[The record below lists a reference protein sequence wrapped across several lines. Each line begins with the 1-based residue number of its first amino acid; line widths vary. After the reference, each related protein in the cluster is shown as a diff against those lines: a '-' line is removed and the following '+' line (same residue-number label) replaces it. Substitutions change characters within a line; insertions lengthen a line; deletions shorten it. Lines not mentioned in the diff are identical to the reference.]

1 MKEDAAAAVADLTL
15 AVASE
20 ETTVDARAAEQ
31 AAAAALLKETFAE
44 KPELAREDD
53 GILRALTAQRDR
65 EKQCCKTAAP
75 GEGGE
80 RQVLGAPRPEET
92 DSGGRG
98 FFKGE

>member
-31 AAAAALLKETFAE
+31 AAVAALLKETFAE

-53 GILRALTAQRDR
+53 GILRALTAQWDNEAAVAAKRPRLAEDANDR
-65 EKQCCKTAAP
+65 SLAP
-75 GEGGE
+75 HDLK
-80 RQVLGAPRPEET
+80 R

-98 FFKGE
+98 CLN